1 MKSAVP
7 KTSILLWLYL
17 KAIRKAKAAARRIRR
32 MRRIMRVAGR
42 DVVQRMRRAAEV
54 KEGYVGLLSLAW
66 ILRILR
72 RSR

>member
-1 MKSAVP
+1 MKSVP

-17 KAIRKAKAAARRIRR
+17 KAVRKAKAASRRIRR
-32 MRRIMRVAGR
+32 MRRIMRAAGR
-42 DVVQRMRRAAEV
+42 DVIQRMRRAAEV